1 MAAQKHDDSLEKIAA
16 EVRGC
21 PLCKLARTRKNA
33 VPGEGQLSAKIM
45 FIGEA
50 PGHSEDKE
58 GRPFVGA
65 AGRILDDLL
74 KKAGIERSQ
83 VFITNMV
90 KCRPPNNRVPK
101 EDELTACRPY
111 LDRQIALI
119 KPKVICILGRTAY
132 SSLLGGSSITASRG
146 KIVETEAYGYSDDLA
161 SHAYV
166 GPTGRNKIMF
176 GDVGKAYVYFTYG
189 NHFCLNVSARRSK
202 VEAGAILIRGIEPV
216 EGIEL
221 MRQFRPVDDI
231 YSLTSGPGK
240 LTQALNITSLL
251 NGIDMTNSESEVY
264 IEFGK
269 RPKRIV
275 TTPRIGITRALD
287 KEWRFVDPSSPFISR
302 KFQSKPSSSL

>member
-1 MAAQKHDDSLEKIAA
+1 MSCQNSSFYQRPT
-16 EVRGC
+16 EV
-21 PLCKLARTRKNA
+21 
-33 VPGEGQLSAKIM
+33 VAK
-45 FIGEA
+45 
-50 PGHSEDKE
+50 
-58 GRPFVGA
+58 
-65 AGRILDDLL
+65 DLL
-74 KKAGIERSQ
+74 GKKLVRTIRNNNNNNMQFRLAGI
-83 VFITNMV
+83 
-90 KCRPPNNRVPK
+90 
-101 EDELTACRPY
+101 
-111 LDRQIALI
+111 
-119 KPKVICILGRTAY
+119 
-132 SSLLGGSSITASRG
+132 
-146 KIVETEAYGYSDDLA
+146 IVETEAYGYSDDLA

-202 VEAGAILIRGIEPV
+202 VEAGAVLIRGIEPV
-216 EGIEL
+216 EGVEL

-251 NGIDMTNSESEVY
+251 NGTDMTNSESEIY

>member
-1 MAAQKHDDSLEKIAA
+1 VSCQNSSFYQRPT
-16 EVRGC
+16 EV
-21 PLCKLARTRKNA
+21 
-33 VPGEGQLSAKIM
+33 VAK
-45 FIGEA
+45 
-50 PGHSEDKE
+50 
-58 GRPFVGA
+58 
-65 AGRILDDLL
+65 DLL
-74 KKAGIERSQ
+74 GKKLVRTIRNNNNNNMQFRLAGI
-83 VFITNMV
+83 
-90 KCRPPNNRVPK
+90 
-101 EDELTACRPY
+101 
-111 LDRQIALI
+111 
-119 KPKVICILGRTAY
+119 
-132 SSLLGGSSITASRG
+132 
-146 KIVETEAYGYSDDLA
+146 IVETEAYGYSDDLA

-251 NGIDMTNSESEVY
+251 NGIDMTNSESEIY

>member
-1 MAAQKHDDSLEKIAA
+1 MSCQNSSFYQRPT
-16 EVRGC
+16 EV
-21 PLCKLARTRKNA
+21 
-33 VPGEGQLSAKIM
+33 VAK
-45 FIGEA
+45 
-50 PGHSEDKE
+50 
-58 GRPFVGA
+58 
-65 AGRILDDLL
+65 DLL
-74 KKAGIERSQ
+74 GKKLVRTIRNNNNNMQFRLAGI
-83 VFITNMV
+83 
-90 KCRPPNNRVPK
+90 
-101 EDELTACRPY
+101 
-111 LDRQIALI
+111 
-119 KPKVICILGRTAY
+119 
-132 SSLLGGSSITASRG
+132 
-146 KIVETEAYGYSDDLA
+146 IVETEAYGYSDDLA

>member
-1 MAAQKHDDSLEKIAA
+1 
-16 EVRGC
+16 V
-21 PLCKLARTRKNA
+21 
-33 VPGEGQLSAKIM
+33 AK
-45 FIGEA
+45 
-50 PGHSEDKE
+50 
-58 GRPFVGA
+58 
-65 AGRILDDLL
+65 DLL
-74 KKAGIERSQ
+74 GKKLVRTIRNNNNNNNNMQFRLAGI
-83 VFITNMV
+83 
-90 KCRPPNNRVPK
+90 
-101 EDELTACRPY
+101 
-111 LDRQIALI
+111 
-119 KPKVICILGRTAY
+119 
-132 SSLLGGSSITASRG
+132 
-146 KIVETEAYGYSDDLA
+146 IVETEAYGYSDDLA

-302 KFQSKPSSSL
+302 KFQSKPSSSSL

>member
-1 MAAQKHDDSLEKIAA
+1 MSCQNSSFYQRPT
-16 EVRGC
+16 EV
-21 PLCKLARTRKNA
+21 
-33 VPGEGQLSAKIM
+33 VAK
-45 FIGEA
+45 
-50 PGHSEDKE
+50 
-58 GRPFVGA
+58 
-65 AGRILDDLL
+65 DLL
-74 KKAGIERSQ
+74 GKKLVRTIRNNNNNNMQFRLAGI
-83 VFITNMV
+83 
-90 KCRPPNNRVPK
+90 
-101 EDELTACRPY
+101 
-111 LDRQIALI
+111 
-119 KPKVICILGRTAY
+119 
-132 SSLLGGSSITASRG
+132 
-146 KIVETEAYGYSDDLA
+146 IVETEAYGYSDDLA

-251 NGIDMTNSESEVY
+251 NGTDMTNSESEIY

>member
-1 MAAQKHDDSLEKIAA
+1 MSCKNSSFYQRPTEAVAKDLVGKKL
-16 EVRGC
+16 VRII
-21 PLCKLARTRKNA
+21 RNN
-33 VPGEGQLSAKIM
+33 
-45 FIGEA
+45 
-50 PGHSEDKE
+50 
-58 GRPFVGA
+58 
-65 AGRILDDLL
+65 
-74 KKAGIERSQ
+74 KKQFRLAGI
-83 VFITNMV
+83 
-90 KCRPPNNRVPK
+90 
-101 EDELTACRPY
+101 
-111 LDRQIALI
+111 
-119 KPKVICILGRTAY
+119 
-132 SSLLGGSSITASRG
+132 
-146 KIVETEAYGYSDDLA
+146 IVETEAYGYSDDLA

>member
-1 MAAQKHDDSLEKIAA
+1 VSCQNSSFYQRPT
-16 EVRGC
+16 EV
-21 PLCKLARTRKNA
+21 
-33 VPGEGQLSAKIM
+33 VAK
-45 FIGEA
+45 
-50 PGHSEDKE
+50 
-58 GRPFVGA
+58 
-65 AGRILDDLL
+65 DLL
-74 KKAGIERSQ
+74 GKKLVRTIRNNNNMQFRLAGI
-83 VFITNMV
+83 
-90 KCRPPNNRVPK
+90 
-101 EDELTACRPY
+101 
-111 LDRQIALI
+111 
-119 KPKVICILGRTAY
+119 
-132 SSLLGGSSITASRG
+132 
-146 KIVETEAYGYSDDLA
+146 IVETEAYGYSDDLA

-251 NGIDMTNSESEVY
+251 NGIDMTNSESEIY

-302 KFQSKPSSSL
+302 KFQSKPSSL

>member
-1 MAAQKHDDSLEKIAA
+1 MNCQRSSFYQRPT
-16 EVRGC
+16 EV
-21 PLCKLARTRKNA
+21 
-33 VPGEGQLSAKIM
+33 VAK
-45 FIGEA
+45 
-50 PGHSEDKE
+50 
-58 GRPFVGA
+58 
-65 AGRILDDLL
+65 DLL
-74 KKAGIERSQ
+74 GKKLVRTIRNNNNNNNMQFRLAGI
-83 VFITNMV
+83 
-90 KCRPPNNRVPK
+90 
-101 EDELTACRPY
+101 
-111 LDRQIALI
+111 
-119 KPKVICILGRTAY
+119 
-132 SSLLGGSSITASRG
+132 
-146 KIVETEAYGYSDDLA
+146 IVETEAYGYSDDLA

-251 NGIDMTNSESEVY
+251 NGTDMTNSESEIY

-269 RPKRIV
+269 RPKHIV

-302 KFQSKPSSSL
+302 KFQSKPSSL

>member
-1 MAAQKHDDSLEKIAA
+1 MSCQNSSFYQRPT
-16 EVRGC
+16 EV
-21 PLCKLARTRKNA
+21 
-33 VPGEGQLSAKIM
+33 VAK
-45 FIGEA
+45 
-50 PGHSEDKE
+50 
-58 GRPFVGA
+58 
-65 AGRILDDLL
+65 DLL
-74 KKAGIERSQ
+74 GKKLVRTIRNNNNNMQFRLAGI
-83 VFITNMV
+83 
-90 KCRPPNNRVPK
+90 
-101 EDELTACRPY
+101 
-111 LDRQIALI
+111 
-119 KPKVICILGRTAY
+119 
-132 SSLLGGSSITASRG
+132 
-146 KIVETEAYGYSDDLA
+146 IVETEAYGYSDDLA

-302 KFQSKPSSSL
+302 KFESKPSSSSL

>member
-1 MAAQKHDDSLEKIAA
+1 VSCQNSSFYQRPT
-16 EVRGC
+16 EV
-21 PLCKLARTRKNA
+21 
-33 VPGEGQLSAKIM
+33 VAK
-45 FIGEA
+45 
-50 PGHSEDKE
+50 
-58 GRPFVGA
+58 
-65 AGRILDDLL
+65 DLL
-74 KKAGIERSQ
+74 GKKLVRTIRNNNNNNMQFRLAGI
-83 VFITNMV
+83 
-90 KCRPPNNRVPK
+90 
-101 EDELTACRPY
+101 
-111 LDRQIALI
+111 
-119 KPKVICILGRTAY
+119 
-132 SSLLGGSSITASRG
+132 
-146 KIVETEAYGYSDDLA
+146 IVETEAYGYSDDLA

-166 GPTGRNKIMF
+166 GPTCRNKIMF

-231 YSLTSGPGK
+231 FSLTSGPGK

-251 NGIDMTNSESEVY
+251 NGTDMTNSESEIY

-269 RPKRIV
+269 RPKHIV

-302 KFQSKPSSSL
+302 KFQSKPSSL